1 MKDGLKEIVGKQIAA
16 VVVAKSDCHPR
27 NQVFLVFAD
36 GSNFELYGEN
46 FTCCGGLDR
55 TRDIERYV
63 ESGKRRIVRV
73 YGDAARLEPER
84 ASLSTGPEIGP
95 PYHVAAPETLEG
107 LLTRDLNAWMMAKAA
122 VEKARRRS
130 T

>member
-16 VVVAKSDCHPR
+16 VVVATSDGPPR

-36 GSNFELYGEN
+36 GSNFEFYGEN

-55 TRDIERYV
+55 TRHIERYI
-63 ESGKRRIVRV
+63 ESGRGQITSV
-73 YGDAARLEPER
+73 YGDTVRLEPER
-84 ASLSTGPEIGP
+84 ASLSTGREAS

-107 LLTRDLNAWMMAKAA
+107 LMTRDLNAWIEAKAA
-122 VEKARRRS
+122 IARAKGM
-130 T
+130 

>member
-1 MKDGLKEIVGKQIAA
+1 MQHGLKEIVGKQIAA
-16 VVVAKSDCHPR
+16 VVVAESKSQPR

-46 FTCCGGLDR
+46 FTCCAGLDR
-55 TRDIERYV
+55 TRDIERYI
-63 ESGKRRIVRV
+63 ELGKGRITRV

-84 ASLSTGPEIGP
+84 ATLSTGPEAT

-107 LLTRDLNAWMMAKAA
+107 LMTRDLNAWIEAKAA
-122 VEKARRRS
+122 IARARS
-130 T
+130 R